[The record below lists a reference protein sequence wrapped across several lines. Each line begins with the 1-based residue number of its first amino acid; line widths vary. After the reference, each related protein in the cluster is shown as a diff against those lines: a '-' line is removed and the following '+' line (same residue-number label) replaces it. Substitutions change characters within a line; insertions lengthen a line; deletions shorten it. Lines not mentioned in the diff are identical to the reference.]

1 MKLRTGGRM
10 PTLLAS
16 IGLAVVMAFGG
27 CGGGDAAEEE
37 ARQEGAQLSQSI
49 NLADCTDWNEGS
61 VEGRLGTIRE
71 IREFLGTQVPGTG
84 RSASSLDDEQA
95 YDLFDG
101 WCENEFARGFRL
113 YKLYAR
119 AQAFSR

>member
-1 MKLRTGGRM
+1 M
-10 PTLLAS
+10 PTLFTS
-16 IGLAVVMAFGG
+16 IGLVAVMAFAG

-49 NLADCTDWNEGS
+49 NLANCMDWNEGS
-61 VEGRLGTIRE
+61 VEERLGTISG

-95 YDLFDG
+95 YELFEG
-101 WCENEFARGFRL
+101 WCENQFARGFRL